1 MYRSILCESFSP
13 FDLLPRNISTV
24 TSRRDLAHAGRELRF
39 CCCCVC
45 EDILLCDIAAAE
57 EYADSGTVLS
67 KRLIRLPASQSYT
80 WGRDERLSDQLA

>member
-1 MYRSILCESFSP
+1 MLFHRLTCSLETSPRSRHGVIF
-13 FDLLPRNISTV
+13 
-24 TSRRDLAHAGRELRF
+24 AHAGRELRF